1 MIFLKKTFEAEPVAF
16 WVPVDTDEIR
26 TIRLIPRGKFDSKL
40 PYNLKIKIY
49 ACISNLKLKRSQNDI
64 SLD

>member
-49 ACISNLKLKRSQNDI
+49 ACISNLKLK
-64 SLD
+64 